1 MNSSIFRLHKSKAS
15 DFPIKDSNTA
25 PAPPAPAP
33 PAPAPPAPAPP
44 APAPPAPAPPAPSQ
58 PAPAPVDYLS
68 SVPQDKLYQ
77 TFQYT
82 LKSDPSKDCS
92 DETNCRSLFVIYP
105 DESKYKMPDDGWP
118 YFMYFSF
125 LNRDGS
131 APDDENVPGN
141 LAQYSTLDAGIMDLD
156 IINEYYLQNKSNKDV
171 MHSLSNIWIQLLF
184 QLLLNSGIAIV
195 FLTNIE
201 YDYWY
206 ARDCTEEQITSKEFL
221 CWNGSGG
228 DYNNLFNDK
237 EYLMKTFDFISDL
250 GQKDY
255 NFVKDYYQEKYIDF
269 TELEKGNY
277 VDSVSTCLNID
288 FNKQTIN
295 KSRKI
300 NYNKLGLIGYSAG
313 AQLVSRCINEFPFMK
328 TYTNTPFPAIN
339 VAVMIGGASY
349 HCYEYCDGSK
359 LTKDKCKTQPED
371 IYGDCSNKDMGCCP
385 ITLTESNY
393 DNNILQWKTHPPVI
407 LAQTKCDEY
416 ADSNG
421 SLYYY
426 KNLESHGVPTQLVRS
441 LGNIHNLCP
450 RAIIPILNFV
460 LKYL

>member
-1 MNSSIFRLHKSKAS
+1 MSSSIFRLHKLQTIAI
-15 DFPIKDSNTA
+15 PIKDTA
-25 PAPPAPAP
+25 PTPAPAT
-33 PAPAPPAPAPP
+33 PAPATPAPYTQAPTP
-44 APAPPAPAPPAPSQ
+44 IDYSSQ
-58 PAPAPVDYLS
+58 I
-68 SVPQDKLYQ
+68 PQDKLYQ
-77 TFQYT
+77 SFQYT

-92 DETNCRSLFVIYP
+92 DESNCRSLFVIYP

-125 LNRDGS
+125 LNRDGT
-131 APDDENVPGN
+131 APDTKGVEGN
-141 LAQYSTLDAGIMDLD
+141 TPQYSTLEDGIMDLD
-156 IINEYYLQNKSNKDV
+156 IINEYYLQNKSNKDIYQ
-171 MHSLSNIWIQLLF
+171 SLSNIWLQILF

-206 ARDCTEEQITSKEFL
+206 ARDCSKDQKSSKAFL
-221 CWNGSGG
+221 CWDGSGG
-228 DYNNLFNDK
+228 DYNNLFTDK
-237 EYLMKTFDFISDL
+237 EYLMKTFDFINDL

-277 VDSVSTCLNID
+277 MDSVSTCLNID

-300 NYNKLGLIGYSAG
+300 NYNKVGLMGYSAG
-313 AQLVSRCINEFPFMK
+313 AQIVSRCINEFPFMK

-339 VAVMIGGASY
+339 VAVMIGGSSY
-349 HCYEYCDGSK
+349 YCYQYCDGTST
-359 LTKDKCKTQPED
+359 TKDTCKNQPED
-371 IYGDCSNKDMGCCP
+371 IYGDCNNSTNKWTGCCP
-385 ITLTESNY
+385 MTLTEYNY
-393 DNNILQWKTHPPVI
+393 DNNILPWKNHPPVI
-407 LAQTKCDEY
+407 LAQTKCDQF
-416 ADSNG
+416 ADPNG
-421 SLYYY
+421 SVYYY
-426 KNLESHGVPTQLVRS
+426 KNLESHGVPSQLVTS
-441 LGNIHNLCP
+441 LGNIHNLSP